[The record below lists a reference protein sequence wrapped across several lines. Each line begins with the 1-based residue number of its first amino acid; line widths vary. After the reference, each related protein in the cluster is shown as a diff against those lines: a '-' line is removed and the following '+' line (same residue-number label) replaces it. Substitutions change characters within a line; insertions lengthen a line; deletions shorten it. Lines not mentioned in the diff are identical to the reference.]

1 MSRDAAQ
8 VASRLRLALEFFSAG
23 ESMMRAK
30 LTRESPGSTES
41 EIEARL
47 QQWLADRPGAEYG
60 DAVGRPVPWP
70 RSAG

>member
-1 MSRDAAQ
+1 MPRDAAQ
-8 VASRLRLALEFFSAG
+8 VASRLRLALELFSTG
-23 ESMMRAK
+23 ESMMRQK
-30 LTRESPGSTES
+30 LTRESPGASEP

-47 QQWLADRPGAEYG
+47 HQWLADRPGAEYG